1 MDVKEADWTAR
12 DFRFATGDT
21 VPQLKLHYRT
31 LGAPRIGGDGEVEN
45 AVLLL
50 HGTTGGAKQFL
61 KPATAD
67 ALFAPGAPL
76 DAARYYVILPDGIG
90 HGASAKP
97 SDGMKARFPEYTY
110 GDMVET
116 QHRLVTEHLGLKKLR
131 LLGGTSMGGMHT
143 WMWAERYPDTMR
155 ALLPVACV
163 PGPVRGRNL
172 LWRRILI
179 DAIRRDPGYH
189 GGDYDIQPAA
199 LGTAWNLFELMAGGT
214 ARFEE
219 ELPDIRS
226 VDGHVRESDQT
237 ALAEQDANDV
247 MYEFAASKDY
257 DPSGTLDRIK
267 APLLAVNFADDE
279 LNPAELGVLDEAIR
293 KVANGRAVLVPR
305 GPKSKGH
312 QSLQVGEL
320 WAPYV
325 RELLDQTER

>member
-1 MDVKEADWTAR
+1 MDVKESDYTIR
-12 DFRFATGDT
+12 DFRFAAGDAM
-21 VPQLKLHYRT
+21 PQLKLHYRT

-50 HGTTGGAKQFL
+50 HGTTGGGKQFL

-67 ALFAPGAPL
+67 ALFAPGKPL
-76 DAARYYVILPDGIG
+76 DAARYYVILPDAIG

-110 GDMVET
+110 GDMVEA
-116 QHRLVTEHLGLKKLR
+116 QHRLVTEHLGLKTLR
-131 LLGGTSMGGMHT
+131 LLGGTSMGGMQT
-143 WMWAERYPDTMR
+143 WMWAEQYPDAMR

-172 LWRRILI
+172 LWRRVLI
-179 DAIRRDPGYH
+179 DAIRRDPGYR
-189 GGDYDIQPAA
+189 GGDYEAQPAA
-199 LGTAWNLFELMAGGT
+199 LGAAWNLFELMAGG
-214 ARFEE
+214 AGRFEE
-219 ELPDIRS
+219 DLPDIKAADKH
-226 VDGHVRESDQT
+226 VDEADQT
-237 ALAEQDANDV
+237 ALSEQDANDV
-247 MYEFAASKDY
+247 VYEFASSKDY
-257 DPSGTLDRIK
+257 DPSGKLDRIK

-279 LNPAELGVLDEAIR
+279 LNPAQLGVLDEAIR
-293 KVANGRAVLVPR
+293 KVPNGRAVLVPS

-325 RELLDQTER
+325 RVLLDQTER